1 VVSAE
6 VRNTRPPSSAR
17 PEIVALYAYWRSKAP
32 GEGVL
37 PGRRH
42 IDPVE
47 IPKLLPYVF
56 LLDVV
61 DDIRRFRV
69 RLVGT
74 ALIETGTPARV
85 GDFMADH
92 MPPDTRAAS
101 LADLENV
108 VQSREP
114 WWFRGPV
121 FLQHQ
126 TYVSE
131 VERLVLPLAADG
143 RTVDMLLGMSVIQ
156 RLETRQKR
164 R

>member
-1 VVSAE
+1 MSVDAGI
-6 VRNTRPPSSAR
+6 TGPPATAR
-17 PEIVALYAYWRSKAP
+17 REIVALHEYWRSKAP
-32 GEGVL
+32 AEGLL

-42 IDPVE
+42 IDPIE
-47 IPKLLPYVF
+47 IPRLLQYVF

-61 DDIRRFRV
+61 EDPRRFRV

-74 ALIETGTPARV
+74 ALILSGTPGRV

-92 MPPDTRAAS
+92 MPPETRSAS
-101 LADLENV
+101 LANLEAV
-108 VQSREP
+108 VQSRQP

-121 FLQHQ
+121 FLQRE

-143 RTVDMLLGMSVIQ
+143 RTVDMLLGMTMI
-156 RLETRQKR
+156 R
-164 R
+164 RSEDKPLQL